1 MIFIQTFFAF
11 IFALSVLIVFHEL
24 GHYWMA
30 RLCNVKV
37 LRFSL
42 GMGKILYSRKFGPD
56 QTEWALSA
64 LPLGGYVKLLD
75 ARADDLSQVSPED
88 RKREF
93 TSQNVWR
100 RMAIVAAGPLANFV
114 LAIVVLTG
122 LYIYGMPEPVA
133 KLREVPTNTVA
144 YQAGLKGGETIVSI
158 DGMPIHNWQQVRWKM
173 TEMLMEARP
182 AVSVGVT
189 SSPSAGSDDSP
200 VVPERTVML
209 PMDQVS
215 IEDVDKDF
223 IGKLGLGVE
232 RPPAI
237 IGRIVEGGTAALAG
251 LKEGDRVV
259 RINGEPVLDSLAL
272 VNIIRSSP
280 GKPLALDVLRN
291 DEPVSISLTPIAK
304 TEKDRLIGKMDVNV
318 SVMPA
323 MVILSYSAPV
333 ALAEGISKTW
343 ETSYIT
349 VKMIGRMLIG
359 DISLKNITGPIAIA
373 DYAGQTA
380 RAGLIRYLHFI
391 VFISISI
398 GVMNLL
404 PIPVLDGGLLLYYA
418 VEVVTGG
425 SISDRIAGIGY
436 KIGIGV
442 LGLLLLVA
450 VFNDVIRIFF

>member
-100 RMAIVAAGPLANFV
+100 RIAIVAAGPLANFV

-122 LYIYGMPEPVA
+122 LYIYGMPEPIA

-144 YQAGLKGGETIVSI
+144 YQAGLRGGETIVNI

-173 TEMLMEARP
+173 TEMLMEARS
-182 AVSVGVT
+182 AVSVGVA
-189 SSPSAGSDDSP
+189 SSGPTDAEDAP
-200 VVPERTVML
+200 RVPEKTVML
-209 PMDQVS
+209 PMNQVS

-232 RPPAI
+232 RPPAV
-237 IGRIVEGGTAALAG
+237 IGKTIEGGVAAQSG
-251 LKEGDRVV
+251 LMEGDKIVK
-259 RINGEPVLDSLAL
+259 IDGEPVLDSLAL
-272 VNIIRSSP
+272 VNIIRQSP

-291 DEPVSISLTPIAK
+291 NEPVSITLTPEAK
-304 TEKDRLIGKMDVNV
+304 TVKDQLIGKMDANI
-318 SVMPA
+318 SVMPE
-323 MVILSYSAPV
+323 MTILSYSIPV
-333 ALAEGISKTW
+333 ALMEGISKTW

-349 VKMIGRMLIG
+349 VKMIGKMLVG
-359 DISLKNITGPIAIA
+359 DVSLKNITGPIAIA

-425 SISDRIAGIGY
+425 SISDRIAKIGY
-436 KIGIGV
+436 KIGVGI

>member
-1 MIFIQTFFAF
+1 MIIIQSLLAF
-11 IFALSVLIVFHEL
+11 ILALSVLIVIHEL

-42 GMGKILYSRKFGPD
+42 GMGKVLFSCEFGPD
-56 QTEWALSA
+56 KTEWAISA

-75 ARADDLSQVSPED
+75 ARSDDLGTVSEED

-100 RMAIVAAGPLANFV
+100 RMAIVAAGPLANFI

-133 KLREVPTNTVA
+133 RLREIPENTVA
-144 YQAGLKGGETIVSI
+144 YRAGLRGGETIVAI
-158 DGMPIHNWQQVRWKM
+158 DDMPIHNWQQVRWKM
-173 TEMLMEARP
+173 TEVLMEERP
-182 AVSVGVT
+182 AVSLTYAKHDKNDDDKTGSVT
-189 SSPSAGSDDSP
+189 
-200 VVPERTVML
+200 VIL
-209 PMDQVS
+209 PTDHLS

-223 IGKLGLGVE
+223 IGKLGLSVE
-232 RPPAI
+232 RPPAVI
-237 IGRIVEGGTAALAG
+237 AAVEAGGIAEKAG
-251 LKEGDRVV
+251 LKKGDRV
-259 RINGEPVLDSLAL
+259 IGIDGNPVIDSLAL
-272 VNIIRSSP
+272 IIAVRNSP
-280 GKPLALDVLRN
+280 GKPMALEVMRN
-291 DEPVSISLTPIAK
+291 GQPVAVSLTPAARP
-304 TEKDRLIGKMDVNV
+304 EKDQLVGKMDAMV
-318 SVMPA
+318 SVMPE
-323 MVILSYSAPV
+323 MTVLSYSVPV

-343 ETSYIT
+343 ETSVIT
-349 VKMIGRMLIG
+349 VKMIGKMITG
-359 DISLKNITGPIAIA
+359 DVSLKNITGPIAIA

-425 SISDRIAGIGY
+425 SIPEKVATIGY
-436 KIGIGV
+436 KIGMGI
-442 LGLLLLVA
+442 LGILLLIA
-450 VFNDVIRIFF
+450 VFNDVVRLFF

>member
-1 MIFIQTFFAF
+1 MIIIQTILAF
-11 IFALSVLIVFHEL
+11 ILALSVLIVIHEL

-42 GMGKILYSRKFGPD
+42 GMGKVLFSREFGPEK
-56 QTEWALSA
+56 TEWAISA

-75 ARADDLSQVSPED
+75 ARSDDLGTVSEED

-100 RMAIVAAGPLANFV
+100 RMAIVVAGPLANFI

-133 KLREVPTNTVA
+133 RLREIPENTVA
-144 YQAGLKGGETIVSI
+144 YRAGLRGGETIVAI
-158 DGMPIHNWQQVRWKM
+158 DDMPIHNWQQVRWKM
-173 TEMLMEARP
+173 TEVLMEERP
-182 AVSVGVT
+182 AVSLTYVKHDKNDDDKTGPVT
-189 SSPSAGSDDSP
+189 
-200 VVPERTVML
+200 VIL
-209 PMDQVS
+209 PTDHLS

-223 IGKLGLGVE
+223 IGKLGLSVE
-232 RPPAI
+232 RPPAVI
-237 IGRIVEGGTAALAG
+237 AAVEAGGIAEKAG
-251 LKEGDRVV
+251 LKKGDRV
-259 RINGEPVLDSLAL
+259 IGIDGNPVIDSLAL
-272 VNIIRSSP
+272 IIAVRNSP
-280 GKPLALDVLRN
+280 GKPMALEVMRN
-291 DEPVSISLTPIAK
+291 GRSVAVSLTPAARP
-304 TEKDRLIGKMDVNV
+304 EKDQLVGKMDAMV
-318 SVMPA
+318 SVMPE
-323 MVILSYSAPV
+323 MTVLSYSVPV

-343 ETSYIT
+343 ETSVIT
-349 VKMIGRMLIG
+349 VKMIGKMITG
-359 DISLKNITGPIAIA
+359 DVSLKNITGPIAIA

-425 SISDRIAGIGY
+425 SIPEKVATIGY
-436 KIGIGV
+436 KIGMGI
-442 LGLLLLVA
+442 LGILLLIA
-450 VFNDVIRIFF
+450 VFNDVVRLFF

>member
-1 MIFIQTFFAF
+1 MIIVQTLLAF
-11 IFALSVLIVFHEL
+11 VFALSVLIVIHEL

-42 GMGKILYSRKFGPD
+42 GMGKILFSREFGPD
-56 QTEWALSA
+56 KTEWAFSA

-75 ARADDLSQVSPED
+75 ASADDLSEISPED

-114 LAIVVLTG
+114 LAIVILTG

-133 KLREVPTNTVA
+133 RLREVPENTVA
-144 YQAGLKGGETIVSI
+144 YQAGLRGGETIVDI
-158 DGMPIHNWQQVRWKM
+158 DGMPIHNWQQVRWKL
-173 TEMLMEARP
+173 TEVLMEERP
-182 AVSVGVT
+182 AVSITYEKLDGNGAAKAGPVT
-189 SSPSAGSDDSP
+189 AILST
-200 VVPERTVML
+200 EQL
-209 PMDQVS
+209 S
-215 IEDVDKDF
+215 IEEVDKDF
-223 IGKLGLGVE
+223 IGKLGLSVE

-237 IGRIVEGGTAALAG
+237 IGQIEKNGVAEKAG
-251 LKEGDRVV
+251 LREGDRVTGV
-259 RINGEPVLDSLAL
+259 DGQPVLDSLAF
-272 VNIIRSSP
+272 VNIVRASP
-280 GKPLALDVLRN
+280 GKPLVLQVMRNDRLLDIVLTPAVRSEKDVL
-291 DEPVSISLTPIAK
+291 V
-304 TEKDRLIGKMDVNV
+304 GKMDARI
-318 SVMPA
+318 SVMPD
-323 MVILSYSAPV
+323 MTILSYSIPV
-333 ALAEGISKTW
+333 AFAEGVYKTW
-343 ETSYIT
+343 DTSVIT
-349 VKMIGRMLIG
+349 VKMIGKMITG
-359 DISLKNITGPIAIA
+359 DVSLKNITGPIAIA

-425 SISDRIAGIGY
+425 SIPEKAAQIGY
-436 KIGIGV
+436 KIGMGI

-450 VFNDVIRIFF
+450 VFNDVIRLFF

>member
-1 MIFIQTFFAF
+1 MIFIQTFLAF

-100 RMAIVAAGPLANFV
+100 RIAIVAAGPLANFV

-122 LYIYGMPEPVA
+122 LYIYGMPEPIA
-133 KLREVPTNTVA
+133 KLREVPTNTAA
-144 YQAGLKGGETIVSI
+144 YQAGLRGGETVVNI
-158 DGMPIHNWQQVRWKM
+158 DGMPIRNWQQVRWKM
-173 TEMLMEARP
+173 TEMLMEARS
-182 AVSVGVT
+182 AVSVGVA
-189 SSPSAGSDDSP
+189 SSGGKAGEEGQS
-200 VVPERTVML
+200 VVEKTVML
-209 PMDQVS
+209 PMKQVS

-237 IGRIVEGGTAALAG
+237 IGKTIEGGVAAQSG
-251 LKEGDRVV
+251 LKEGDRIVK
-259 RINGEPVLDSLAL
+259 IDGEPVLDSLAL
-272 VNIIRSSP
+272 VNIIRQSP
-280 GKPLALDVLRN
+280 GKPLVLDVLRN
-291 DEPVSISLTPIAK
+291 NETVSISMTPDAK
-304 TEKDRLIGKMDVNV
+304 TVKDQLIGKMDANI
-318 SVMPA
+318 SVMPE
-323 MVILSYSAPV
+323 MMILSYSVPV
-333 ALAEGISKTW
+333 ALMEGISKTW
-343 ETSYIT
+343 ETSCIT
-349 VKMIGRMLIG
+349 VKMIGKMLVG
-359 DISLKNITGPIAIA
+359 DVSLKNITGPIAIA

-436 KIGIGV
+436 KIGVGI

>member
-1 MIFIQTFFAF
+1 MIIIQTILAF
-11 IFALSVLIVFHEL
+11 ILALSVLIVIHEL

-42 GMGKILYSRKFGPD
+42 GMGKVLFSREFGPD
-56 QTEWALSA
+56 KTEWAISA

-75 ARADDLSQVSPED
+75 ARSDDLGTVSEED

-100 RMAIVAAGPLANFV
+100 RMAIVAAGPLANFI

-133 KLREVPTNTVA
+133 RLREIPENTVA
-144 YQAGLKGGETIVSI
+144 YRAGLRGGETIVAI
-158 DGMPIHNWQQVRWKM
+158 DDMPIHNWQQVRWKM
-173 TEMLMEARP
+173 TEVLMEERS
-182 AVSVGVT
+182 AVSLTYVKHDKNDDDKTGSVT
-189 SSPSAGSDDSP
+189 
-200 VVPERTVML
+200 VIL
-209 PMDQVS
+209 PTDHLS

-223 IGKLGLGVE
+223 IGKLGLSVE
-232 RPPAI
+232 RPPAVI
-237 IGRIVEGGTAALAG
+237 AAVEAGGIAEKAG
-251 LKEGDRVV
+251 LKKGDRV
-259 RINGEPVLDSLAL
+259 IGIDGNPVIDSLAL
-272 VNIIRSSP
+272 IIAVRNSP
-280 GKPLALDVLRN
+280 GKPMALEVMRN
-291 DEPVSISLTPIAK
+291 GRPVAVSLTPAARP
-304 TEKDRLIGKMDVNV
+304 EKDQLVGKMDAMV
-318 SVMPA
+318 SVMPE
-323 MVILSYSAPV
+323 MTVLSYSVPV
-333 ALAEGISKTW
+333 ALAEGVSKTW
-343 ETSYIT
+343 ETSVIT
-349 VKMIGRMLIG
+349 VKMIGKMITG
-359 DISLKNITGPIAIA
+359 DVSLKNITGPIAIA

-425 SISDRIAGIGY
+425 SIPEKVATIGY
-436 KIGIGV
+436 KIGMGI
-442 LGLLLLVA
+442 LGILLLIA
-450 VFNDVIRIFF
+450 VFNDVVRLFF

>member
-42 GMGKILYSRKFGPD
+42 GMGKILYSKKFGPD

-93 TSQNVWR
+93 TSQNVWCR
-100 RMAIVAAGPLANFV
+100 IAIVAAGPLANFI

-122 LYIYGMPEPVA
+122 LYIYGMPEPIA
-133 KLREVPTNTVA
+133 KLREVPVNTVA
-144 YQAGLKGGETIVSI
+144 YQAGLRGGETIVNI

-182 AVSVGVT
+182 AVSVGIS
-189 SSPSAGSDDSP
+189 SSPVTEENEGGRI
-200 VVPERTVML
+200 PEKTVML
-209 PMDQVS
+209 DMGHVS

-223 IGKLGLGVE
+223 VGKLGLGVE

-237 IGRIVEGGTAALAG
+237 IGKTIAGGAAALAG

-259 RINGEPVLDSLAL
+259 KINGEPVLDSLAF
-272 VNIIRSSP
+272 VKIIRASP
-280 GKPLALDVLRN
+280 GKTLQLDVLRN
-291 DEPVSISLTPIAK
+291 NESVSISLTPIVK
-304 TEKDRLIGKMDVNV
+304 TEKDQMIGKMDAHI

-323 MVILSYSAPV
+323 MTILSYSPPV
-333 ALAEGISKTW
+333 ALMEGISKTW
-343 ETSYIT
+343 ETSCIT
-349 VKMIGRMLIG
+349 VKMIGRMLVG
-359 DISLKNITGPIAIA
+359 EVSLKNITGPIAIA

>member
-1 MIFIQTFFAF
+1 MIIIQTILAF
-11 IFALSVLIVFHEL
+11 ILALSVLIVIHEL

-42 GMGKILYSRKFGPD
+42 GMGKVLFSREFGPD
-56 QTEWALSA
+56 KTEWAISA

-75 ARADDLSQVSPED
+75 ARSDDLGTVSEED

-100 RMAIVAAGPLANFV
+100 RMAIVVAGPLANFI

-133 KLREVPTNTVA
+133 RLREIPENTVA
-144 YQAGLKGGETIVSI
+144 YRAGLRGGETIVAI
-158 DGMPIHNWQQVRWKM
+158 DDMPIHNWQQVRWKM
-173 TEMLMEARP
+173 TEVLMEERP
-182 AVSVGVT
+182 AVSLTYVKHDKNDDDKTGPVT
-189 SSPSAGSDDSP
+189 
-200 VVPERTVML
+200 VIL
-209 PMDQVS
+209 PTDHLS

-223 IGKLGLGVE
+223 IGKLGLSVE
-232 RPPAI
+232 RPPAVI
-237 IGRIVEGGTAALAG
+237 AAVEAGGIAEKAG
-251 LKEGDRVV
+251 LKKGDRV
-259 RINGEPVLDSLAL
+259 IGIDGNPVIDSLAL
-272 VNIIRSSP
+272 IIAVRNSP
-280 GKPLALDVLRN
+280 GKPMALEVMRN
-291 DEPVSISLTPIAK
+291 GRSVAVSLTPA
-304 TEKDRLIGKMDVNV
+304 
-318 SVMPA
+318 
-323 MVILSYSAPV
+323 
-333 ALAEGISKTW
+333 AEGISKTW
-343 ETSYIT
+343 ETSVIT
-349 VKMIGRMLIG
+349 VKMIGKMITG
-359 DISLKNITGPIAIA
+359 YVSLKNITGPIAIA

-425 SISDRIAGIGY
+425 SIPEKVATIGY
-436 KIGIGV
+436 KIGMGI
-442 LGLLLLVA
+442 LGILLLIA
-450 VFNDVIRIFF
+450 VFNDVVRLFF

>member
-1 MIFIQTFFAF
+1 MIFIQTFLAF

-100 RMAIVAAGPLANFV
+100 RIAIVAAGPLANFV

-122 LYIYGMPEPVA
+122 LYIYGMPEPIA
-133 KLREVPTNTVA
+133 KLREVPTSTAA
-144 YQAGLKGGETIVSI
+144 YQAGLRGGETVVNI
-158 DGMPIHNWQQVRWKM
+158 DGMPIRNWQQVRWKM
-173 TEMLMEARP
+173 TEMLMEARS
-182 AVSVGVT
+182 AVSVGVAY
-189 SSPSAGSDDSP
+189 SGGKAGEEGQS
-200 VVPERTVML
+200 VVEKTVML
-209 PMDQVS
+209 PMKQVS

-237 IGRIVEGGTAALAG
+237 IGKTIEGGVAAQSG
-251 LKEGDRVV
+251 LKEGDRIVK
-259 RINGEPVLDSLAL
+259 IDGEPVLDSLAL
-272 VNIIRSSP
+272 VNIIRQSP
-280 GKPLALDVLRN
+280 GKPLVLDVLRN
-291 DEPVSISLTPIAK
+291 NETVSISMTPDAK
-304 TEKDRLIGKMDVNV
+304 TVKDQLIGKMDANI
-318 SVMPA
+318 SVMPE
-323 MVILSYSAPV
+323 MMILSYSVPV
-333 ALAEGISKTW
+333 ALMEGISKTW
-343 ETSYIT
+343 ETSCIT
-349 VKMIGRMLIG
+349 VKMIGKMLVG
-359 DISLKNITGPIAIA
+359 DVSLKNITGPIAIA

-436 KIGIGV
+436 KIGVGI